1 MGARL
6 WEKNNRIYFRGNFMI
21 DGILIYNEKDV
32 EKNKSYI
39 SWLIEEGRK
48 RKLNIKLL
56 LDNEINDLKN
66 NFKFAIN
73 RSRNFNI
80 TYKLEEEGIR
90 VYNNY
95 KFCILGNDKLI
106 AYDYVET
113 LGIKY
118 PKIYSNLEESF
129 LRKKIIEKPKNGHG
143 GTDIKIVEDFNNLDF
158 SKNVYQEYIE
168 DYIGDIRFYIINNKI
183 EHAVI
188 RIPKE
193 NSIISNFTKG
203 GNVGI
208 YNYSNKEEKIIN
220 KILENLNIDFGGI
233 DFLLLKNGEVLFN
246 EFEDAVGSR
255 MLSHLGINDTMEKF
269 LNHISTEI
277 KGMV

>member
-1 MGARL
+1 
-6 WEKNNRIYFRGNFMI
+6 MI
-21 DGILIYNEKDV
+21 DGILIYNEKDI
-32 EKNKSYI
+32 EKNNSYI

-48 RKLNIKLL
+48 RGLNIRLI
-56 LDNEINDLKN
+56 LDKDINDLEY

-73 RSRNFNI
+73 RSRNFNL

-106 AYDYVET
+106 AYDYIDT

-118 PKIYSNLEESF
+118 PKVFRNLDNSF
-129 LRKKIIEKPKNGHG
+129 KINKVIEKPKNGHG
-143 GTDIKIVEDFNNLDF
+143 GSDIRIVNEYDNLDF

-168 DYIGDIRFYIINNKI
+168 DYIGDIRFYVIKNKI

-203 GNVGI
+203 GDVQI

-233 DFLLLKNGEVLFN
+233 DFLFLRNGELLFN

-255 MLSHLGINDTMEKF
+255 MLSYLGINDTMEKF
-269 LNHISTEI
+269 LNHISNEV

>member
-1 MGARL
+1 
-6 WEKNNRIYFRGNFMI
+6 MI

-32 EKNKSYI
+32 DKNRSYI

-48 RKLNIKLL
+48 RELNIKLL
-56 LDNEINDLKN
+56 LDKDINELEY

-73 RSRNFNI
+73 RSRNFKA

-118 PKIYSNLEESF
+118 PNVYRSLDEMFE
-129 LRKKIIEKPKNGHG
+129 RKKIIEKPKNGHG
-143 GTDIKIVEDFNNLDF
+143 GSDIKIVEEFNSLDF

-168 DYIGDIRFYIINNKI
+168 DYIGDIRFYVINNNI

-188 RIPKE
+188 RIPRV

-203 GNVGI
+203 GDARI

-233 DFLLLKNGEVLFN
+233 DFLLLKNGEILFN

-269 LNHISTEI
+269 LNHISTEV

>member
-1 MGARL
+1 
-6 WEKNNRIYFRGNFMI
+6 MI
-21 DGILIYNEKDV
+21 DGILIYNEKDI
-32 EKNKSYI
+32 EKNKTYI
-39 SWLIEEGRK
+39 NWLMEEGRD
-48 RKLNIKLL
+48 RGLNIRLL
-56 LDNEINDLKN
+56 LDKDINDLEY

-73 RSRNFNI
+73 RSRNFNV

-106 AYDYVET
+106 AYDYIET

-118 PKIYSNLEESF
+118 PKVFRILDDSF
-129 LRKKIIEKPKNGHG
+129 KRSKVIEKPKNGHG
-143 GTDIKIVEDFNNLDF
+143 GSNIKIVKEYKNLDF

-168 DYIGDIRFYIINNKI
+168 DYIGDIRFYVINNKI

-203 GNVGI
+203 GDVHV
-208 YNYSNKEEKIIN
+208 YNYSNKEKRIIN

-255 MLSHLGINDTMEKF
+255 MLSYLGINDTMDKF
-269 LNHISTEI
+269 LDHISDEV

>member
-1 MGARL
+1 
-6 WEKNNRIYFRGNFMI
+6 MI

-32 EKNKSYI
+32 EKNKAYI
-39 SWLIEEGRK
+39 NWLIEEGRK
-48 RKLNIKLL
+48 NNINISLVLEK
-56 LDNEINDLKN
+56 DISKVENTY
-66 NFKFAIN
+66 KFVLN

-80 TYKLEEEGIR
+80 TYKLEEEGKR
-90 VYNNY
+90 VFNSY

-118 PKIYSNLEESF
+118 PKVYRAIKEIDEN
-129 LRKKIIEKPKNGHG
+129 KKIIEKPKNGHG
-143 GTDIKIVEDFNNLDF
+143 GSNIKILDTLKNLDF

-188 RIPKE
+188 RIPE
-193 NSIISNFTKG
+193 EGNLVSNFTKG
-203 GNVGI
+203 GSVKV
-208 YNYSNKEEKIIN
+208 YNYSNKEEEIIN
-220 KILENLNIDFGGI
+220 KILNNLRIDFGGI
-233 DFLLLKNGEVLFN
+233 DFLLLKDGEILFN

-255 MLSHLGINDTMEKF
+255 MLSYLGINDTMEKY
-269 LNHISTEI
+269 LNHIANEI
-277 KGMV
+277 KRDGL